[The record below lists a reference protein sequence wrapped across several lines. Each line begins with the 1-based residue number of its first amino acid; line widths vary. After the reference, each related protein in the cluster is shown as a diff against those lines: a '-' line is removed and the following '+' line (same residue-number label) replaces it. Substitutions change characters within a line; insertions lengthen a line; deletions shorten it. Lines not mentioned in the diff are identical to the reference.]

1 MQNKIKALLE
11 KKLVPHLE
19 ASASCG
25 FGFINSDFIPLV
37 KMIKVSIE
45 WLRMHAPSANLR
57 HLNIVVAEGDS
68 MLPTIKSGDM
78 VMIDRSQ
85 TQARFDGLYVFVYD
99 DELFIKRLQKIPRG
113 FSVISDNP
121 TYRTFDVLDE
131 EIERLR
137 IVGKVVSIGKF
148 ENQ

>member
-1 MQNKIKALLE
+1 
-11 KKLVPHLE
+11 
-19 ASASCG
+19 
-25 FGFINSDFIPLV
+25 
-37 KMIKVSIE
+37 
-45 WLRMHAPSANLR
+45 
-57 HLNIVVAEGDS
+57 